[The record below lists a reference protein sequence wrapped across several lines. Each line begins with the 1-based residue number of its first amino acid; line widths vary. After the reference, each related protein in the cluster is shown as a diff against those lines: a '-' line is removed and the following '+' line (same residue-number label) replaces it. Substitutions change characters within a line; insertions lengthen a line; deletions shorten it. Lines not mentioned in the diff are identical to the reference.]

1 MIKLFGMS
9 STLLIIQAL
18 HYNDERQHCIQLKK
32 GLYTSLKVKHCPL
45 PCYTGPAIQLLPRF
59 HNAEAAH
66 SVAQYARFLYVLC
79 CSHERGRQM
88 CQPRMIAMHTGGLNT
103 HFVFIFL
110 CFALMKTHTPPIDC
124 FQSAP
129 SLCVAEVLG
138 YCFSP
143 HFSCCS
149 CGVFIHWLQD
159 LDPTLL
165 PQIFCS
171 IMTRIELL

>member
-1 MIKLFGMS
+1 MMKDSTAFNSKGGYIPPWKS
-9 STLLIIQAL
+9 SPALCPVTLSQPFNSCQGFITQ
-18 HYNDERQHCIQLKK
+18 RQHTVLHSMHGSFMCC
-32 GLYTSLKVKHCPL
+32 V
-45 PCYTGPAIQLLPRF
+45 F
-59 HNAEAAH
+59 HMLTWA
-66 SVAQYARFLYVLC
+66 
-79 CSHERGRQM
+79 GRQM

-110 CFALMKTHTPPIDC
+110 CFALMKTHTPPIVC

-129 SLCVAEVLG
+129 SLCVAELLG

-149 CGVFIHWLQD
+149 CGVFIRWLQD
-159 LDPTLL
+159 LDPFPL

-171 IMTRIELL
+171 ITTRIELL